1 MSNYFTRPKVIWD
14 DLQNT
19 SQPCFVKTVC
29 VVKISEWS
37 TAMTRFIS
45 FSFLM
50 RLNDEY
56 V

>member
-1 MSNYFTRPKVIWD
+1 MIYKIPHN
-14 DLQNT
+14 LA
-19 SQPCFVKTVC
+19 FVKTVC